1 MSNEIDLLMDI
12 DPDNMS
18 DRNIDNIIAYMRE
31 HQRQHL
37 QQGIKPKKAE
47 GPKRTIDLTQLR
59 KARGLPEKDTEPPPP
74 PMKRRSF

>member
-1 MSNEIDLLMDI
+1 MSNEIDLLMDL

-18 DRNIDNIIAYMRE
+18 DKNIDNIIAYMRE

-47 GPKRTIDLTQLR
+47 GPKRSIDLAALGLST
-59 KARGLPEKDTEPPPP
+59 KAKEPPPP